1 MSYSL
6 PNFDYLK
13 VLINEKGALA
23 FVVRNWLPDK
33 ESQPLLEQLAST
45 VPFAQAELQMYGKPV
60 LTPRQM
66 YGMGDKLPSSD
77 MGDDARI
84 HTYSNTDFRLNPW
97 IPEVEAIRN
106 RIVKESGCHL
116 NSCLMNEY
124 KDGSQYI
131 AYHSDREAMGF
142 NNIVVTVSLGGSRD
156 FYFKSKFDDR
166 PTIQTVL
173 YNGDCCVM
181 FGDCQKLFTHS
192 IPKRAHGEYRIALT
206 FRELL

>member
-1 MSYSL
+1 MSYTL
-6 PNFDYLK
+6 PDDKYLD
-13 VLINEKGALA
+13 VLINEKSALA
-23 FVVRNWLPDK
+23 FVVRQWLPAQEATDLCK
-33 ESQPLLEQLAST
+33 YLASNI
-45 VPFAQAELQMYGKPV
+45 PFEQAELQIYGKPI

-66 YGMGDKLPSSD
+66 YGMGDD
-77 MGDDARI
+77 ERV
-84 HTYSNTDFRLNPW
+84 HTYSNTDFHLNSW

-156 FYFKSKFDDR
+156 FYFKSKFDNR
-166 PTIQTVL
+166 STIATKL
-173 YNGDCCVM
+173 HNGDCCVM
-181 FGDCQKLFTHS
+181 FGECQKLFTHS
-192 IPKRAHGEYRIALT
+192 IPKRAHADYRIALT

>member
-1 MSYSL
+1 MSYTL
-6 PNFDYLK
+6 PSEKYLD

-23 FVVRNWLPDK
+23 FVVRGWLHWMQADA
-33 ESQPLLEQLAST
+33 LLEQLAST
-45 VPFAQAELQMYGKPV
+45 VPFAKAELQMYGKPV

-66 YGMGDKLPSSD
+66 YGMGDEK
-77 MGDDARI
+77 RV
-84 HTYSNTDFRLNPW
+84 HTYSNTDFELNPW
-97 IPEVEAIRN
+97 IPEVEDIRN

-142 NNIVVTVSLGGSRD
+142 NNIVVTVSLGGSRA

-181 FGDCQKLFTHS
+181 FGECQKLFTHS